1 MKTIALLL
9 VFGAFLAGAF
19 ISVLDPREVNWTWL
33 VPVLLIGIIGLWLSR
48 KVHKE
53 ETQAGHKL
61 AGNMDL
67 LSKSLDNILARLEL
81 INNNKEELPTYE
93 ARFEIDRLF
102 REELNTF
109 ADARESMIHVFGM
122 QDYADVMS
130 NFAAGERDY
139 ADVMS
144 NFAAGERYINRV
156 WSASTDGYVD
166 EVNLYLGRA
175 LDQFREA
182 HEHFHALTLKHA
194 GQPPDNS
201 GKQERI
207 SGSGK
212 L

>member
-19 ISVLDPREVNWTWL
+19 ISVLDPREVNWPWL
-33 VPVLLIGIIGLWLSR
+33 VPVLLIGIIGLWLAR
-48 KVHKE
+48 KVHHE
-53 ETQAGHKL
+53 EAHAGHKL

-67 LSKSLDNILARLEL
+67 LGKSLDNILARLEL
-81 INNNKEELPTYE
+81 INKNKEELPTYE

-109 ADARESMIHVFGM
+109 ADARESMVHVFGM
-122 QDYADVMS
+122 QH
-130 NFAAGERDY
+130 Y

-175 LDQFREA
+175 LEQFREA
-182 HEHFHALTLKHA
+182 HEHFHALKLKFA
-194 GQPPDNS
+194 GETINHH
-201 GKQERI
+201 GV
-207 SGSGK
+207 
-212 L
+212 

>member
-19 ISVLDPREVNWTWL
+19 VAVLDPREVNWSWL
-33 VPVLLIGIIGLWLSR
+33 VPALLIGIIGLWLSR
-48 KVHKE
+48 KVHRE
-53 ETQAGHKL
+53 EAHAGHRL
-61 AGNMDL
+61 AGNIEL
-67 LSKSLDNILARLEL
+67 LGKSLDTILNRLESV
-81 INNNKEELPTYE
+81 NKEELPTYE

-109 ADARESMIHVFGM
+109 ADARESMVPVFGM
-122 QDYADVMS
+122 Q
-130 NFAAGERDY
+130 NY

-182 HEHFHALTLKHA
+182 HQHFHDLKLKH
-194 GQPPDNS
+194 G
-201 GKQERI
+201 
-207 SGSGK
+207 
-212 L
+212 

>member
-1 MKTIALLL
+1 MKTVALLL

-19 ISVLDPREVNWTWL
+19 VSVLDPREVNWSWL
-33 VPVLLIGIIGLWLSR
+33 APVLLIGIIGLWLSR
-48 KVHKE
+48 KVRHE
-53 ETQAGHKL
+53 ETHAGHRL
-61 AGNMDL
+61 TGNIDL
-67 LSKSLDNILARLEL
+67 LGKSLDNILARLEL
-81 INNNKEELPTYE
+81 INNNREELPTYE

-109 ADARESMIHVFGM
+109 AAARESMVHVFGM
-122 QDYADVMS
+122 Q
-130 NFAAGERDY
+130 NY

-182 HEHFHALTLKHA
+182 HQHFHELKSKHT
-194 GQPPDNS
+194 G
-201 GKQERI
+201 
-207 SGSGK
+207 
-212 L
+212 